1 MTPAYAVAG
10 KNTRDAAG
18 KMNKILLIDSGAS
31 SVRDFKP
38 ALKRDGC
45 ALLIKR
51 DLHQALAALNDSDIR
66 LIVINNASLAEV
78 SYLKKFRAAADSIPK
93 IILTEKGVKGMG
105 AWLKDRLAIPLNEP
119 VSYREF
125 KYWAEK
131 LHTDKSIS
139 DCKRELQSEI
149 MNRKKELKFFEE
161 ITGTL
166 GSTFE
171 IEKILMLIM
180 ERAKSLTGADAWAIL
195 LIEGVSD
202 EVIFGGMLKKR
213 SRKIY
218 TFGGGEKEGIAG
230 WVAQNGI
237 PVTVPDVSRDKRFN
251 KKIDGLPHLKPSSI
265 MCVPIKAENRII
277 GVLELYAKEKD
288 KAFGDKD
295 MELLMKLVGYADM
308 AIEKTLL
315 YKKMEDLTVTD
326 ELTKLFN
333 IRYLNRAI
341 DREIERSQRYG
352 TSFSLIFMDIDYFKK
367 INDRFGHLVGSKV
380 LIEAAQLMLDKLR
393 GVDTV
398 ARYGG
403 DEFVVILPQTPLKGG
418 FLVAERLRKA
428 IEQRVFLKQ
437 DGHSIRVTA
446 SFGVA
451 SCPQNTRRKEELLRI
466 ADRAMYRGKF
476 STRNVVY
483 AAT

>member
-1 MTPAYAVAG
+1 MTPAYAGAA
-10 KNTRDAAG
+10 KNTRDAVG
-18 KMNKILLIDSGAS
+18 KMNKILLIDKGGSSISDFREVLNKSGYTL
-31 SVRDFKP
+31 V
-38 ALKRDGC
+38 
-45 ALLIKR
+45 IKR
-51 DLHQALAALNDSDIR
+51 DLRQALSSLNDGGIG
-66 LIVINNASLAEV
+66 LIVIDKIFLTETT
-78 SYLKKFRAAADSIPK
+78 LFKKFRAEATDIPK
-93 IILTEKGVKGMG
+93 IVLTGKGFKGMG
-105 AWLKDRLAIPLNEP
+105 AYLKDSLAIPLNES

-131 LHTDKSIS
+131 LYKDKSVS
-139 DCKRELQSEI
+139 DCKRELESEI
-149 MNRKKELKFFEE
+149 LSKKKELKFFEE
-161 ITGTL
+161 ITGIL

-171 IEKILMLIM
+171 IEKILILIM
-180 ERAKSLTGADAWAIL
+180 ERAKALTGADAWAIL
-195 LIEGVSD
+195 LVEGMSD
-202 EVIFGGMLKKR
+202 EIIFGDMLKKK
-213 SRKIY
+213 SKKIY
-218 TFGGGEKEGIAG
+218 TFRGSEREGIAG
-230 WVAQNGI
+230 WVAQHGI
-237 PVTVPDVSRDKRFN
+237 PVIVPDVSKDKRFN
-251 KKIDGLPHLKPSSI
+251 KNIDTLPNLRPTSI
-265 MCVPIKAENRII
+265 MCVPVKVEKRVA
-277 GVLELYAKEKD
+277 GVFEFYAKGKEKI
-288 KAFGDKD
+288 FTDKD
-295 MELLMKLVGYADM
+295 MEILMKLAGYADM

-315 YKKMEDLTVTD
+315 YKKMEDLTITD

-428 IEQRVFLKQ
+428 IEQKVFLKQ
-437 DGHSIRVTA
+437 DGQSIRLTA

-451 SCPQNTRRKEELLRI
+451 SCPQNTKRKEELLRI
-466 ADRAMYRGKF
+466 ADKAMYRGKF

>member
-1 MTPAYAVAG
+1 MTRAYAGAV

-18 KMNKILLIDSGAS
+18 KMNKILLIDKGGS
-31 SVRDFKP
+31 SIRDFS
-38 ALKRDGC
+38 AVLKKGGYT
-45 ALLIKR
+45 LVIKQ
-51 DLHQALAALNDSDIR
+51 DLHQALSRLNDGDIG
-66 LIVINNASLAEV
+66 LIVINNIFSTEANLF
-78 SYLKKFRAAADSIPK
+78 KKFRSEAAGIPK
-93 IILTEKGVKGMG
+93 IVLTEKGFKGMG
-105 AWLKDRLAIPLNEP
+105 SWLKDRLAIPLNEP

-131 LHTDKSIS
+131 LYKDKSVS
-139 DCKRELQSEI
+139 DCKRELEAEI
-149 MNRKKELKFFEE
+149 LSKKKELKFFEE
-161 ITGTL
+161 ITGIL

-171 IEKILMLIM
+171 IEKILILIM
-180 ERAKSLTGADAWAIL
+180 ERAKVLTGADAWAIL
-195 LIEGVSD
+195 LVEGVSD
-202 EVIFGGMLKKR
+202 EIIFGSMLKKR

-218 TFGGGEKEGIAG
+218 KFSGRGNEGIAG

-237 PVTVPDVSRDKRFN
+237 PVIVPDVSKDKRFN
-251 KKIDGLPHLKPSSI
+251 EKIDTLPKLRPASI
-265 MCVPIKAENRII
+265 MCVPVKVEKKVV
-277 GVLELYAKEKD
+277 GVFEFYAKSKETI
-288 KAFGDKD
+288 FTDKD

-352 TSFSLIFMDIDYFKK
+352 TSFSLIFMDIDYFKR

-428 IEQRVFLKQ
+428 IEQKVFLKQ
-437 DGHSIRVTA
+437 DGQSIRLTA

-451 SCPQNTRRKEELLRI
+451 SCPQNTKRKEELLRI
-466 ADRAMYRGKF
+466 ADKAMYRGKF

>member
-1 MTPAYAVAG
+1 MTPAYAGAG

-18 KMNKILLIDSGAS
+18 KMNKILLIDKGGS
-31 SVRDFKP
+31 SIPDFRTDMKKGGYT
-38 ALKRDGC
+38 LV
-45 ALLIKR
+45 IKQ
-51 DLHQALAALNDSDIR
+51 DLHQALSRLKDGDIG
-66 LIVINNASLAEV
+66 LIVINQTFSTEADLF
-78 SYLKKFRAAADSIPK
+78 KKFRAAAVDIPK
-93 IILTEKGVKGMG
+93 IVLTEKGFKGMG
-105 AWLKDRLAIPLNEP
+105 AWLKDSLAIPLNGP
-119 VSYREF
+119 VSYSEF

-131 LHTDKSIS
+131 LYRNKIVS
-139 DCKRELQSEI
+139 DCNSLLQSEI
-149 MNRKKELKFFEE
+149 VSRKKELKFFEE
-161 ITGTL
+161 ITGIL

-171 IEKILMLIM
+171 IEKILILIM
-180 ERAKSLTGADAWAIL
+180 ERAKILTGADAWAIL
-195 LIEGVSD
+195 LVDGASD
-202 EVIFGGMLKKR
+202 EIVFGDMLKKK
-213 SRKIY
+213 SKKIY
-218 TFGGGEKEGIAG
+218 TFRGSEKEGIAG

-237 PVTVPDVSRDKRFN
+237 PVIVPDVSKDKRFN
-251 KKIDGLPHLKPSSI
+251 KKIDTLPNLMPASI
-265 MCVPIKAENRII
+265 MCVPLKVEKRTV
-277 GVLELYAKEKD
+277 GVIEFYAKSKKIFIGKD
-288 KAFGDKD
+288 I
-295 MELLMKLVGYADM
+295 ELLMKLVGYADM

-341 DREIERSQRYG
+341 DREIERSHRYG
-352 TSFSLIFMDIDYFKK
+352 TSFSLIFMDIDYFKRV
-367 INDRFGHLVGSKV
+367 NDRFGHLVGSKV

-437 DGHSIRVTA
+437 DGPSIRLTA

-451 SCPQNTRRKEELLRI
+451 SCPQNTKRKEELLRI
-466 ADRAMYRGKF
+466 ADKAMYRGKF

>member
-1 MTPAYAVAG
+1 
-10 KNTRDAAG
+10 
-18 KMNKILLIDSGAS
+18 MNKILLIDKGGS
-31 SVRDFKP
+31 SIRDFS
-38 ALKRDGC
+38 AVLKKDGYM
-45 ALLIKR
+45 LVIKQ
-51 DLHQALAALNDSDIR
+51 DLHQALSRINRGDIG
-66 LIVINNASLAEV
+66 LIVINNIFSREAAL
-78 SYLKKFRAAADSIPK
+78 LKKFRSAAAGIPK
-93 IILTEKGVKGMG
+93 IVLMEKGFKGMG

-125 KYWAEK
+125 KYWAGK
-131 LHTDKSIS
+131 LYKDKSVS
-139 DCKRELQSEI
+139 DCNRGLESEI
-149 MNRKKELKFFEE
+149 LSKKKELKFFEE
-161 ITGTL
+161 ITGIL

-171 IEKILMLIM
+171 IEKILILIM
-180 ERAKSLTGADAWAIL
+180 ERARALTGADAWAL
-195 LIEGVSD
+195 LLVEGMSD
-202 EVIFGGMLKKR
+202 EIIFGDMLKKK
-213 SRKIY
+213 SKKIY
-218 TFGGGEKEGIAG
+218 TFRGGEKEGVAG
-230 WVAQNGI
+230 WVAQHGV
-237 PVTVPDVSRDKRFN
+237 PVIVRDVFKDKRFN
-251 KKIDGLPHLKPSSI
+251 KKIDTLPNLKPASI
-265 MCVPIKAENRII
+265 MCAPVKVEKRIA
-277 GVLELYAKEKD
+277 GVFEFYAKSKEKT
-288 KAFGDKD
+288 FNDKD

-341 DREIERSQRYG
+341 DREIERSHRYG
-352 TSFSLIFMDIDYFKK
+352 TSFSLIFMDIDYFKRV
-367 INDRFGHLVGSKV
+367 NDRFGHLIGSKV

-428 IEQRVFLKQ
+428 IEQKIFLKQ
-437 DGHSIRVTA
+437 DGYPIRLTA

-451 SCPQNTRRKEELLRI
+451 SCPQNTKRKEELLRI
-466 ADRAMYRGKF
+466 ADKAMYRGKF

>member
-1 MTPAYAVAG
+1 
-10 KNTRDAAG
+10 
-18 KMNKILLIDSGAS
+18 MNRILLIDKGCS
-31 SVRDFKP
+31 SIRDFREV
-38 ALKRDGC
+38 LKKGGYT
-45 ALLIKR
+45 LVIKQ
-51 DLHQALAALNDSDIR
+51 DLRQALSRLNDGDIG
-66 LIVINNASLAEV
+66 LIVVDKTFSTETNLF
-78 SYLKKFRAAADSIPK
+78 KKFRAAADGIPK
-93 IILTEKGVKGMG
+93 IVLTEKGFKGIG
-105 AWLKDRLAIPLNEP
+105 AWLKDRLAMPLNEP

-131 LHTDKSIS
+131 LYKDKSVS
-139 DCKRELQSEI
+139 DCNSLLQSEI
-149 MNRKKELKFFEE
+149 LNKNKELKFFEE
-161 ITGTL
+161 ITGIL

-171 IEKILMLIM
+171 TEKILILIM
-180 ERAKSLTGADAWAIL
+180 ERAKVLTGADAWSIFFA
-195 LIEGVSD
+195 EGVSD
-202 EVIFGGMLKKR
+202 EIIFGKTPKKS

-218 TFGGGEKEGIAG
+218 KLKGGEREGIAG

-237 PVTVPDVSRDKRFN
+237 PLIVPDVSKDKRFN
-251 KKIDGLPHLKPSSI
+251 EKIDRPPGFKPVSI
-265 MCVPIKAENRII
+265 MCVPVKVENRII
-277 GVLELYAKEKD
+277 GVFEFYAKKKERT
-288 KAFGDKD
+288 FTDKD

-333 IRYLNRAI
+333 VRYLNRAI

-352 TSFSLIFMDIDYFKK
+352 TSFSLIFMDIDYFKR
-367 INDRFGHLVGSKV
+367 INDRFGHLIGSKV

-403 DEFVVILPQTPLKGG
+403 DEFVVILPQTPPKGG
-418 FLVAERLRKA
+418 FLVAERLRKS
-428 IEQRVFLKQ
+428 IEQKVFLKQ
-437 DGHSIRVTA
+437 EGHSIRLTA

-451 SCPQNTRRKEELLRI
+451 SCPQNTKRKEELLRI
-466 ADRAMYRGKF
+466 ADKAMYRGKF

>member
-1 MTPAYAVAG
+1 
-10 KNTRDAAG
+10 
-18 KMNKILLIDSGAS
+18 MNNILLIDKGGS
-31 SVRDFKP
+31 SIRDFMEV
-38 ALKRDGC
+38 LKKDGYTLVIKQD
-45 ALLIKR
+45 LL
-51 DLHQALAALNDSDIR
+51 QALSRLNDSDIG
-66 LIVINNASLAEV
+66 LIIINNIFSKETNLF
-78 SYLKKFRAAADSIPK
+78 KKFRAAAAGIPK
-93 IILTEKGVKGMG
+93 IVLTEKGFKGMG
-105 AWLKDRLAIPLNEP
+105 ACLKDRLAIPLNEP

-131 LHTDKSIS
+131 IYKDKRVS

-149 MNRKKELKFFEE
+149 LSKKKELKFFEE
-161 ITGTL
+161 ITGIL

-171 IEKILMLIM
+171 IEKILILIM
-180 ERAKSLTGADAWAIL
+180 ERAKVLTGADAWAIL
-195 LIEGVSD
+195 LVEGVSD
-202 EVIFGGMLKKR
+202 EIIFGSMLKRR
-213 SRKIY
+213 SKKIY
-218 TFGGGEKEGIAG
+218 KFSGRGNEGIAG

-237 PVTVPDVSRDKRFN
+237 PVIVPDVSKDKRFN
-251 KKIDGLPHLKPSSI
+251 KRIDMLPHLKPVSI
-265 MCVPIKAENRII
+265 MCAPVKVEKKIV
-277 GVLELYAKEKD
+277 GVLEFYAKSKEKI
-288 KAFGDKD
+288 FTDKD

-352 TSFSLIFMDIDYFKK
+352 TSFSLIFMDIDYFKR

-393 GVDTV
+393 SVDTV

-428 IEQRVFLKQ
+428 IEQKVFLKH
-437 DGHSIRVTA
+437 DGPSIRLTA

-451 SCPQNTRRKEELLRI
+451 SCPQNTKRKEELLRI
-466 ADRAMYRGKF
+466 ADKAMYRGKF